1 VISQLYEKLLKPT
14 FNLEEMF
21 EKIPSTK
28 RGVLYHVIDFM
39 IDSLE
44 NNEIKTKDICDFF
57 EIKAS
62 SHIEDDFAI
71 AYDNI
76 GKNYLDIAKKSLRID
91 KIDIFGVL
99 SRLEKGAFSK
109 FCSTVEEEQQMEVIV
124 LTAFILIS
132 GFAFV
137 KWKSGQGQQQ
147 KILPEKRSVI
157 PPNQPVPTAICL
169 AVPASAVCDLTVGDL
184 IKRDKII
191 RLIDESSDF
200 LCIETKEAEKLS
212 IDIDINQT
220 PSPDNQL
227 RFYIRIDISDGQYI
241 IGEKSKYVIKRDLLP
256 NIRGEI
262 KELGRL
268 KSISSISS
276 FNRI

>member
-1 VISQLYEKLLKPT
+1 MILVINNSFGDFIEQR
-14 FNLEEMF
+14 F
-21 EKIPSTK
+21 EQIYPKIQNER
-28 RGVLYHVIDFM
+28 RGVLHKVIKL
-39 IDSLE
+39 LE
-44 NNEIKTKDICDFF
+44 KNEGEAQEICNNFAIIESSDIK
-57 EIKAS
+57 
-62 SHIEDDFAI
+62 DDFNI

-76 GKNYLDIAKKSLRID
+76 GTFFID
-91 KIDIFGVL
+91 TI
-99 SRLEKGAFSK
+99 SK
-109 FCSTVEEEQQMEVIV
+109 FSAKLPFPLSKIEKKVFTELCSNLEDKKQMEVIV
-124 LTAFILIS
+124 VTAIILIAVFS
-132 GFAFV
+132 
-137 KWKSGQGQQQ
+137 WIKSTSSTQNQPQ
-147 KILPEKRSVI
+147 LPKSTI
-157 PPNQPVPTAICL
+157 PSQPVPTAICL